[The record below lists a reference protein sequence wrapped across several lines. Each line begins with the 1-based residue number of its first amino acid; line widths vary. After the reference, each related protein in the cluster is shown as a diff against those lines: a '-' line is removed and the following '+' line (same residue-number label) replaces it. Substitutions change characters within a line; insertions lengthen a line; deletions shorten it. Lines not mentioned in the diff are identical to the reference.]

1 MCPWVPAKEI
11 VENFHSKD
19 AEYFYTKILGLPYV
33 GSGNKVTEDVI
44 NRNLTSET
52 NDQSGRIVIGVDTG
66 AHVHYV
72 IGNQQGLFHY
82 GESDNYSE
90 IEGFLKR
97 WPRSIIVFDAG
108 GDLITPRMLREKYR
122 GRVYL
127 CHYRRDRKTMQL
139 IRWGKGEEEGNVVVD
154 RNRMIQVIVDEFT
167 DKRIPI
173 FGTKEEW
180 WDFYTHWANMRR
192 VDEVDSLGVMEKKWE
207 RVGPD
212 HWAHACVYWR
222 AGMAKFGFGNAEI
235 TGEQEFLKA
244 IPKSYEISPMNTV
257 PLIIPDKSFNL
268 SEDDDD

>member
-1 MCPWVPAKEI
+1 
-11 VENFHSKD
+11 
-19 AEYFYTKILGLPYV
+19 
-33 GSGNKVTEDVI
+33 
-44 NRNLTSET
+44 
-52 NDQSGRIVIGVDTG
+52 
-66 AHVHYV
+66 
-72 IGNQQGLFHY
+72 
-82 GESDNYSE
+82 
-90 IEGFLKR
+90 
-97 WPRSIIVFDAG
+97 
-108 GDLITPRMLREKYR
+108 
-122 GRVYL
+122 
-127 CHYRRDRKTMQL
+127 
-139 IRWGKGEEEGNVVVD
+139 
-154 RNRMIQVIVDEFT
+154 MIQVIVDEFT